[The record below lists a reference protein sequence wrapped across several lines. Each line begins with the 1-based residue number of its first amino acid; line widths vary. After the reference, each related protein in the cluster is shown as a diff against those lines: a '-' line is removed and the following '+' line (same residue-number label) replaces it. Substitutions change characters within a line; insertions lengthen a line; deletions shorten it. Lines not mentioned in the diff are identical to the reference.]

1 MDTQAGTPDAIARLR
16 ARIARADA
24 DSLDLIFRQGRSF
37 KSWLDR
43 PVDDTVLRELYEL
56 VTAGPTSGNSCPARY
71 VFVRSEAA
79 RQTLLGAVSEDNRTK
94 VAGAPVTV
102 IVGYDREFF
111 RAFDVLAPQRTDGGG
126 RFARDAAFAE
136 ETAFR
141 NGTLQ
146 GGYLILAA
154 RALGLDAGAISGFDN
169 DKVDALFFAGTTVR
183 SNFLCN
189 LGYGDVAG
197 LPAKPPR
204 LPFERAC
211 EIV

>member
-1 MDTQAGTPDAIARLR
+1 MTAGD
-16 ARIARADA
+16 

-43 PVDDTVLRELYEL
+43 PVDEALLHELFAL
-56 VTAGPTSGNSCPARY
+56 VNAGPTSGNSCPARY
-71 VFVRSEAA
+71 VFVRSAA
-79 RQTLLGAVSEDNRTK
+79 AKARLLGAVSDDNRPK

-102 IVGYDREFF
+102 IVGHDVEFF
-111 RAFDVLAPQRTDGGG
+111 RSFDVLAPQRTDGGG
-126 RFARDAAFAE
+126 RFARDAAFAA

-141 NGTLQ
+141 NGSLQ

-154 RALGLDAGAISGFDN
+154 RALGLDAGPVSGFDN
-169 DKVDALFFAGTTVR
+169 AMVDELFFAGSTVR

-189 LGYGDVAG
+189 LGYGDPAD
-197 LPAKPPR
+197 LPPKPPR

-211 EIV
+211 SIV